1 MTINFPYM
9 LKLTR
14 MIFNTASIG
23 QVVMAWAAWAA
34 EEFSDLAFCQTSC
47 LDNSSFSDDSVP
59 A

>member
-9 LKLTR
+9 LKFTR

-23 QVVMAWAAWAA
+23 RVVMAWVAGAA
-34 EEFSDLAFCQTSC
+34 EEVSDPAFCQTSC

>member
-1 MTINFPYM
+1 M
-9 LKLTR
+9 LKFTR

-47 LDNSSFSDDSVP
+47 LDNSSISDDSVP